1 MLTVKCHCV
10 CRVDE
15 KKGLAVGKTY
25 RNANQAQVFMH
36 YIAEIERRK
45 VKEEISATKFISIMV
60 DGSTDSSV
68 MEEELVYTRMSRAG
82 KVKVQF
88 VGIQAL
94 KKADAAH
101 ITDAICSQMSAI
113 SGGEDWK
120 GKLVACGTDGA
131 AVMTG
136 SKTGVVSRLRG
147 ERTYILG
154 VHCMAHR
161 LELAFKDVM
170 KTNNLCRKV
179 EDLLTGLF
187 TFYHRSPLNRAKL
200 KDSFSVLGIKP
211 LMPTRI
217 GGTRW
222 VCHLLRALD
231 HFLRGFKGIVQHLE
245 QMQSPDDEG
254 VNAAQQSKARGF
266 YKLMTDGDVLKF
278 SSFLHDTLTHL
289 SNLSLKLQQSCLTV
303 ADVHSC
309 LTSTQAVIL
318 KYKYRPGPMLRKVLD
333 SNTYQ
338 GVNLRPSDTSHMMA
352 NKDKLLDKLSDS
364 MDNRFGDVGSGILN
378 DSKIVSF
385 QQWPDPE
392 NSAC

>member
-1 MLTVKCHCV
+1 M
-10 CRVDE
+10 DE
-15 KKGLAVGKTY
+15 QKGLAVGKTY

-36 YIAEIERRK
+36 YIAEVERRK
-45 VKEEISATKFISIMV
+45 VKEEISATKFISIMA

-101 ITDAICSQMSAI
+101 ITDAICSQMSAV
-113 SGGEDWK
+113 SGGEEEWK
-120 GKLVACGTDGA
+120 EKLVACGTDGA

-136 SKTGVVSRLRG
+136 SKTGVVSRLRE

-170 KTNNLCRKV
+170 KTNSHYRKV
-179 EDLLTGLF
+179 EDLLPGLF
-187 TFYHRSPLNRAKL
+187 TLYHRSPLNRAKL

-211 LMPTRI
+211 LMPTRV

-222 VCHLLRALD
+222 VSHLLRALD

-245 QMQSPDDEG
+245 Q
-254 VNAAQQSKARGF
+254 VI
-266 YKLMTDGDVLKF
+266 
-278 SSFLHDTLTHL
+278 SS
-289 SNLSLKLQQSCLTV
+289 V
-303 ADVHSC
+303 
-309 LTSTQAVIL
+309 
-318 KYKYRPGPMLRKVLD
+318 
-333 SNTYQ
+333 
-338 GVNLRPSDTSHMMA
+338 
-352 NKDKLLDKLSDS
+352 
-364 MDNRFGDVGSGILN
+364 
-378 DSKIVSF
+378 
-385 QQWPDPE
+385 
-392 NSAC
+392 

>member
-1 MLTVKCHCV
+1 
-10 CRVDE
+10 
-15 KKGLAVGKTY
+15 
-25 RNANQAQVFMH
+25 
-36 YIAEIERRK
+36 
-45 VKEEISATKFISIMV
+45 
-60 DGSTDSSV
+60 
-68 MEEELVYTRMSRAG
+68 
-82 KVKVQF
+82 
-88 VGIQAL
+88 
-94 KKADAAH
+94 
-101 ITDAICSQMSAI
+101 
-113 SGGEDWK
+113 
-120 GKLVACGTDGA
+120 
-131 AVMTG
+131 MTG
-136 SKTGVVSRLRG
+136 SKTGVVNRLRG

-254 VNAAQQSKARGF
+254 ANAAQQSKARGF
-266 YKLMTDGDVLKF
+266 YKLVTDADVLKF

-309 LTSTQAVIL
+309 LAFN
-318 KYKYRPGPMLRKVLD
+318 PGC
-333 SNTYQ
+333 
-338 GVNLRPSDTSHMMA
+338 
-352 NKDKLLDKLSDS
+352 
-364 MDNRFGDVGSGILN
+364 
-378 DSKIVSF
+378 
-385 QQWPDPE
+385 DPQI
-392 NSAC
+392 